1 MGSLHWLSPSLA
13 KGEAFCNHG
22 GTSETDALMAFF
34 IEQLGEI
41 DDVVGQWCLNKVPPH
56 LKRQVDYDYEVDGQ
70 SVIIFEVRPRFMGK
84 PGEVTR
90 NPIAKFRYTKASG
103 LWSIFWKRHTGK
115 WHRYDPGDDTSDI
128 AEALTVVDSDRYGC
142 FFG

>member
-1 MGSLHWLSPSLA
+1 
-13 KGEAFCNHG
+13 
-22 GTSETDALMAFF
+22 MAFS

-56 LKRQVDYDYEVDGQ
+56 LKRQVDYDYEVEGQ
-70 SVIIFEVRPRFMGK
+70 SVIIFEVRPRFMGE

-90 NPIAKFRYTKASG
+90 NPIAKFRYTKACG
-103 LWSIFWKRHTGK
+103 LWSIFWKRQTGK
-115 WHRYDPGDDTSDI
+115 WHRYEPGDDTEDI
-128 AEALTVVDSDRYGC
+128 AEALAVVESDRYGC